1 MKEQSYHWWDPV
13 TWSDHPLPVPKHI
26 YFDMD
31 DTLTR
36 TTDWFVEQTRL
47 HLVNN
52 GMTDLLQEFERIHG
66 SGGTRFDYPE
76 ELTKVNSL
84 LVRNCEYMNQVKP
97 TPLFNYFFL
106 IPGNQPTGTKFG
118 IVTQRGDN
126 KKAEKYTRNWFNQFD
141 MYAELS
147 SIHCI
152 HPKKMPSKVD
162 YLLTI
167 HPDGDF
173 ILVDDN
179 PLYDVS
185 VVHPHHR
192 QLRIHTQHATYGE
205 TYSKQKQVE
214 YRNGIFFL

>member
-1 MKEQSYHWWDPV
+1 MNEQMRYWWEPA
-13 TWSDHPLPVPKHI
+13 TWTDHPLPVPKFI

-47 HLVNN
+47 HLIRNE
-52 GMTDLLQEFERIHG
+52 MTDLLTEFERIHG
-66 SGGTRFDYPE
+66 SGGTRFDYPP

-106 IPGNQPTGTKFG
+106 IPGNQPTGSKFG

-126 KKAEKYTRNWFNQFD
+126 KKAEKCTANWFKQFE
-141 MYAELS
+141 MAATLS

-152 HPKKMPSKVD
+152 HPKKMPSKID
-162 YLLTI
+162 YLMTI
-167 HPDGDF
+167 HPDGNF

-185 VVHPHHR
+185 IVHPHHR
-192 QLRIHTQHATYGE
+192 QLRIHTQHSTYGNA
-205 TYSKQKQVE
+205 YSNQRVVE
-214 YRNGIFFL
+214 YRNGLYIL

>member
-1 MKEQSYHWWDPV
+1 MRETCRWWSDPA
-13 TWSDHPLPVPKHI
+13 TWSGYPFPIPEFI

-47 HLVNN
+47 YLVKNKM
-52 GMTDLLQEFERIHG
+52 GDLLVEFEHIHD

-76 ELTKVNSL
+76 ELKKVNSL

-106 IPGNQPTGTKFG
+106 IPGNQPTGSKFG

-126 KKAEKYTRNWFNQFD
+126 KKAEKFTGNWFKQFE
-141 MYAELS
+141 MAATLS

-152 HPKKMPSKVD
+152 HPKKTPSKID
-162 YLLTI
+162 YLLSI
-167 HPDGDF
+167 HPEGNF

-192 QLRIHTQHATYGE
+192 QLRIHTQHATYGKA
-205 TYSKQKQVE
+205 YSNQRVVE
-214 YRNGIFFL
+214 CRNGMYIL